1 MSKIIITI
9 DTDNA
14 AFDDEDEAPR
24 ILRRILKEL
33 SERIEISD
41 FPTMLRDIN
50 GNYVGSV
57 EYVED

>member
-9 DTDNA
+9 NTDNA
-14 AFDDEDEAPR
+14 AFADEDEAPR
-24 ILRRILKEL
+24 ILKEL
-33 SERIEISD
+33 SKRMEIGD

-50 GNYVGSV
+50 GNCVGSV

>member
-9 DTDNA
+9 NTDNA
-14 AFDDEDEAPR
+14 AFDDEDE
-24 ILRRILKEL
+24 LRRILKEL

-50 GNYVGSV
+50 GNYVGSI